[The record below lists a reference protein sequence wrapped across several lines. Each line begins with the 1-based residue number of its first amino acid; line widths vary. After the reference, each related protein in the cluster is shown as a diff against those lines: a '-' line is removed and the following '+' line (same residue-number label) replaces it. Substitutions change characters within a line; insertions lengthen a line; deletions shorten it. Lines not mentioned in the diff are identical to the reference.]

1 MYSAIRANK
10 RNTVI
15 IMAVFLLFIGG
26 IGALVGYLGKDQNI
40 AIWIIGIALVYAV
53 IEYFVASRLAVAAS
67 GAKEIKKSDNPDLWN
82 VVENLAIAS
91 GQPMP
96 RVFIIQDASPNA
108 FATGRT
114 PEHSYVVVT
123 SGLLKELDKRELTG
137 VIAHEMSHIANYDI
151 RVSMIVFGLVSAIG
165 LISDILLRTAFGVG
179 RSDDDDSGSPY
190 VYIVMIVVAIL
201 SPIIAAMIQL
211 AVSRQR
217 EYLADSSAALLT
229 RDPEG
234 LIMALQKLDRSA
246 RPLQRQNTATAH
258 MYIVNPLKKGLLN
271 RLFSTHP
278 SIDDRIARLKKIGG
292 QM

>member
-15 IMAVFLLFIGG
+15 IMAVFLLLIGG

-40 AIWIIGIALVYAV
+40 AFWIIGIALVYAV
-53 IEYFVASRLAVAAS
+53 VEYFVASRLAVAAS

-137 VIAHEMSHIANYDI
+137 VMAHEMSHIANYDI

>member
-15 IMAVFLLFIGG
+15 IMAVFLLLIGG
-26 IGALVGYLGKDQNI
+26 IGALVGYLGKDRNI
-40 AIWIIGIALVYAV
+40 AFWIIGIALVYAV

-190 VYIVMIVVAIL
+190 IYIVMIIVAIL

-278 SIDDRIARLKKIGG
+278 SINDRIARLKKIGG

>member
-15 IMAVFLLFIGG
+15 IMAVFLLLIGG

-40 AIWIIGIALVYAV
+40 AFWIIGIALVYAV
-53 IEYFVASRLAVAAS
+53 IEYFMASRLAVAAS

-137 VIAHEMSHIANYDI
+137 VIAHEMSHIKNYDI
-151 RVSMIVFGLVSAIG
+151 RVSMAAVALTSAIE
-165 LISDILLRTAFGVG
+165 LISEVALRIFIW
-179 RSDDDDSGSPY
+179 SDDENDNRNPLIVVLGLLF
-190 VYIVMIVVAIL
+190 VMISPLLALITRLAI
-201 SPIIAAMIQL
+201 
-211 AVSRQR
+211 SRQR
-217 EYLADSSAALLT
+217 EFLADATAVSLT
-229 RDPEG
+229 RYPEG
-234 LIMALQKLDRSA
+234 MIRALQKLKNNE
-246 RPLQRQNTATAH
+246 RPLRKQNSATANLF
-258 MYIVNPLKKGLLN
+258 IVNPIRRSFFQN
-271 RLFSTHP
+271 LFSTHP
-278 SIDDRIARLKKIGG
+278 SIDDRISRLKDNSSRL
-292 QM
+292 

>member
-15 IMAVFLLFIGG
+15 IMAVFLLLIGG
-26 IGALVGYLGKDQNI
+26 IGALVGYLGKDRNI
-40 AIWIIGIALVYAV
+40 AFWIIGIALAYAV

-137 VIAHEMSHIANYDI
+137 VMAHEMSHIANYDI

>member
-15 IMAVFLLFIGG
+15 IMAVFLLLIGG

-53 IEYFVASRLAVAAS
+53 VEYFVASRLAVAAS
-67 GAKEIKKSDNPDLWN
+67 GAKEIKKSDSPDLWN
-82 VVENLAIAS
+82 VVDNLAIAS

-96 RVFIIQDASPNA
+96 RVFIIEDASPNA

-137 VIAHEMSHIANYDI
+137 VMAHEMSHIANYDI

-234 LIMALQKLDRSA
+234 LIMALQKLDQSA
-246 RPLQRQNTATAH
+246 KPLQRQNTATAH

-278 SIDDRIARLKKIGG
+278 SINDRIARLKKIGG

>member
-15 IMAVFLLFIGG
+15 IMAVFLLLIGG

-40 AIWIIGIALVYAV
+40 AIWILGIALVYAV
-53 IEYFVASRLAVAAS
+53 VEYFVASRLAVAAS

-137 VIAHEMSHIANYDI
+137 VMAHEMSHIANYDI

-165 LISDILLRTAFGVG
+165 LISDILLRTAFGAG

-217 EYLADSSAALLT
+217 EYLAAS
-229 RDPEG
+229 
-234 LIMALQKLDRSA
+234 
-246 RPLQRQNTATAH
+246 
-258 MYIVNPLKKGLLN
+258 
-271 RLFSTHP
+271 
-278 SIDDRIARLKKIGG
+278 
-292 QM
+292 

>member
-15 IMAVFLLFIGG
+15 IMAVFLLLIGG
-26 IGALVGYLGKDQNI
+26 IGVLVGYLGKDRNI
-40 AIWIIGIALVYAV
+40 AFWIIGIALVYAV

-190 VYIVMIVVAIL
+190 IYIVMIIVAIL

-258 MYIVNPLKKGLLN
+258 MYVVNPLKKGLLN

-278 SIDDRIARLKKIGG
+278 SINDRIARLKKIGG